1 MKFISIK
8 CVMKNLG
15 IVEREL
21 GIILVT
27 FFGKNLFFRVSQ
39 RKIIAYIEEFSVST
53 KRNVKAM
60 QVHDVDLLELMDQV
74 HKFPHVGKFMHLI
87 QKVAILH
94 SLPVYTAPYIYIPG
108 LPLQCTLP
116 FF

>member
-39 RKIIAYIEEFSVST
+39 RKIIAYIEEFSLST

-60 QVHDVDLLELMDQV
+60 QVHHVDLLELMDQV
-74 HKFPHVGKFMHLI
+74 HKIPHLI